1 MCHGGNW
8 RKDPQTFGF
17 PPSFRVVRNNE
28 MVAPFFEKMWF
39 FSFRYEKWLRN
50 KNNAA
55 RVLIVFLKREIH
67 KPSLK
72 LYAWFVVTLFLTW
85 FFLRDPFRRD
95 PPATLKPTEI
105 YFERA
110 RKIHFQVF
118 VAKRRIQQPKIKKVE
133 LMDRWCVRKKEKKTD
148 REWKSFPTCLQ
159 LFLSA
164 ITVVFGAWPQIPP
177 ATARRMVLVTETN
190 AHPHSAWNKRTG
202 KEKNQILEKK
212 KKRWK
217 SLLCVGVLPVEPYQN
232 KRRRRDGRPLPPDH

>member
-28 MVAPFFEKMWF
+28 MVAPFFEKMIF
-39 FSFRYEKWLRN
+39 FLSVMKNDYVIRITPLAFSSFFK
-50 KNNAA
+50 K
-55 RVLIVFLKREIH
+55 EIH

-133 LMDRWCVRKKEKKTD
+133 LMDRWCVRKTEKKTD

-177 ATARRMVLVTETN
+177 ATTRRMVLVTETN